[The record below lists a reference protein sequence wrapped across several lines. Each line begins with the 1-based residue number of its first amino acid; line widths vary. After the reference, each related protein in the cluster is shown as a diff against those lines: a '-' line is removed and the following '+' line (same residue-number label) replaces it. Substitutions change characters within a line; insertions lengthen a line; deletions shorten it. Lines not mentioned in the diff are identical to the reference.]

1 MGNNRDNNN
10 KEDKNLYSTI
20 KQIIINYNM
29 QLKDFLLIPNNQEI
43 QKTDT
48 FRCNN
53 NFMYQYTFSHS
64 NIPSPML

>member
-20 KQIIINYNM
+20 KQIIINYYI

-48 FRCNN
+48 FRSNN